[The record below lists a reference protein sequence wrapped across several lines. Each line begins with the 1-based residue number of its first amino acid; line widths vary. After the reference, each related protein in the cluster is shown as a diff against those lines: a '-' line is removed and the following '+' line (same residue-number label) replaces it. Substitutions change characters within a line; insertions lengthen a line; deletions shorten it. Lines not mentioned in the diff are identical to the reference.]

1 MTRFTSQRNIEILH
15 FISFDNINNER
26 IIAQFSIKER
36 LIEVLLNC
44 EAIRNLISFDFAKQT
59 HVSLIRKT

>member
-36 LIEVLLNC
+36 FIEVLLNY
-44 EAIRNLISFDFAKQT
+44 EAIRNLMSSDFVK
-59 HVSLIRKT
+59 